1 MYLQG
6 LIERTVMKGSSDE
19 VEAESEVSDVSMD
32 NDEVDLAQL
41 PVKYLIFTTGSKTY
55 TPHQI
60 GKKLGILSLTFASN
74 K

>member
-1 MYLQG
+1 MYVQG
-6 LIERTVMKGSSDE
+6 LKADLIEKIVMKGSSDE

-60 GKKLGILSLTFASN
+60 GKKLEFLV
-74 K
+74 

>member
-1 MYLQG
+1 
-6 LIERTVMKGSSDE
+6 MKGSSDE

-60 GKKLGILSLTFASN
+60 GKKLEFFVKLLQAINSLL
-74 K
+74 

>member
-1 MYLQG
+1 
-6 LIERTVMKGSSDE
+6 MKGSSDE

-60 GKKLGILSLTFASN
+60 GKNLQILV
-74 K
+74 